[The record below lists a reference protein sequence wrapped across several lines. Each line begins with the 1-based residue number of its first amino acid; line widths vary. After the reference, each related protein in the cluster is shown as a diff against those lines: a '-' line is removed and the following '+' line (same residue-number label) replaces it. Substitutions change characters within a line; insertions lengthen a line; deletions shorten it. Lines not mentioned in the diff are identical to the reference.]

1 MKTRLTERLDIVH
14 PLIQAPMAFAAG
26 GALAKA
32 VSDAGALGM
41 IGGGYGD
48 TAWIDEQFAIAN
60 GSRVGCGFITWALAR
75 QPELLD
81 QALELGAAAIFLS
94 FGDPATFSEKVR
106 KAGVPLVCQVQT
118 LRDAKRAIEVG
129 ADVIVAQ
136 GAEAGGHGETR
147 GTMALVPEIADEIAR
162 TGSAAALC
170 AAGGI
175 ADGRGLAASLM
186 LGADGVVVG
195 TRFWAT
201 AEALAHRKI
210 MAAAIGADGDATLRT
225 RVVDIARKI
234 EWSERYTGRVLSN
247 EFVQRWHGREDQLQA
262 VIEHEV
268 ASWAHAQESG
278 DATIA
283 APFVGEAIG
292 LVHDTPGAA
301 DIVKSLIV
309 RARQLLTR
317 FDNLEV

>member
-48 TAWIDEQFAIAN
+48 AAWIDEQFAIAN

-106 KAGVPLVCQVQT
+106 KAGVMGAVAKHIFLVT
-118 LRDAKRAIEVG
+118 DPTKLESTIRTAF
-129 ADVIVAQ
+129 
-136 GAEAGGHGETR
+136 
-147 GTMALVPEIADEIAR
+147 EIAR

-292 LVHDTPGAA
+292 LVHDT

-309 RARQLLTR
+309 RAKQLLTR